1 MPIRTAIVEDD
12 PTLRAAMERV
22 VGSEGNLQL
31 MGSFSSAEAFLG
43 RPRGLEDLD
52 VVLMDI
58 NLPGMSGIAC
68 ITECKPRRPQ
78 VQYLVCTI
86 FEDNGNLFN
95 ALRAGATGY
104 LLKSAEPEQV
114 VRSIHEIHNGGSP
127 MSLHIARMLV
137 ESVPRKQSN
146 SSLLESLT
154 KREREVLD
162 QLAGGYRYKEIAER
176 LDLKIDTVR
185 SYIRDIYT
193 KLQVQ
198 SRTDAL
204 NKAPERQIP
213 FHHRGTDDRFLVK
226 RIPIVLSVSPCLCGW
241 PCSPTIMRLMP

>member
-1 MPIRTAIVEDD
+1 MPIRIAIVEDD
-12 PTLRAAMERV
+12 PTLRTAMERV
-22 VGSEGNLQL
+22 VRNEGDLQL
-31 MGSFSSAEAFLG
+31 MGAFNSAEAF
-43 RPRGLEDLD
+43 RARSSGLEDLD

-58 NLPGMSGIAC
+58 NLPGINGIEC
-68 ITECKPRRPQ
+68 IAECKQRRPQ

-86 FEDNGNLFN
+86 FEDNANLFN

-137 ESVPRKQSN
+137 ESVPRKNSN
-146 SSLLESLT
+146 SALLESLT

-204 NKAPERQIP
+204 NKV
-213 FHHRGTDDRFLVK
+213 FDR
-226 RIPIVLSVSPCLCGW
+226 
-241 PCSPTIMRLMP
+241 